1 MAEKSTTLK
10 MEQDEDMATQEI
22 HVTSPRA
29 RVVGMRVDS
38 GHASDDYYQQPI
50 QTTFFDGSYTSAA
63 SSTPSAAAS
72 ASRLGSGATGTA
84 RNASATTRT
93 ARAMPT
99 IPAWQLYYNLALVL
113 LDAMMMLLSCSIIYA
128 VRPDIIMTVTEQLPG
143 GFLITTITFC
153 AVWIVSLAIIKSYHR
168 HTMGEGYSLYAK
180 ILTAALIDFIA
191 VCSIGF
197 LFNVP
202 YPRTLVVLAPVIA
215 AVITTIERWI
225 MRRVLHANRR
235 RGEFNFPTVLVGS
248 PQGIHETI
256 DKLTTTM
263 GLSAGYAPI
272 AVCPI
277 AAVSNDSDPDAPQHL
292 IAVPFEPR
300 NDQEARLRVLALN
313 SHLAQTA
320 KHLGAQ
326 SVLITDVLTRD
337 SETMR
342 TLSLAVESAN
352 MELAITASVADIG
365 GGRLVLRNDSALPIL
380 SASLPQYSWPTRLC
394 KRTMDILGS
403 LVALIPGMIIIGLVA
418 IAIKLEDGGPVF
430 YKQERIGIYGKPFYC
445 LKIRSMRVDADKMDA
460 EVAKAAGVELGATFK
475 VKNDPRITRVGKFI
489 RKTSIDEIPQFI
501 NVIRGDMSLVG
512 PRPQRQYEVDQY
524 SPLYSTR
531 LLVRPGI
538 TGPWQIGGRNDLS
551 QEDAEFL
558 DVNYVENWSLM
569 TDIAILIKTV
579 GVVLRGDGAY

>member
-1 MAEKSTTLK
+1 
-10 MEQDEDMATQEI
+10 
-22 HVTSPRA
+22 
-29 RVVGMRVDS
+29 MRVDS